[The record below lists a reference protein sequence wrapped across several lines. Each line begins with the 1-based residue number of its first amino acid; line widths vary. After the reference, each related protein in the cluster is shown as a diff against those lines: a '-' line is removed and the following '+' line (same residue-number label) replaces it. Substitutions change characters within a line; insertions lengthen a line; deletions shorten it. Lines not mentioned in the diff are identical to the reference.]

1 MEPTAPSASADRES
15 AGRMRRWPGWLPRVL
30 VESAFIVFSVLL
42 ALALDAWWQS
52 RAERERAD
60 LALAGIRSEVEAN
73 RQAAERARS
82 FHREIQDTLQA
93 IAAAGGVPSADIYY
107 QRGMFKPAPVVATAW
122 ESARTTAILDRVP
135 YALVLELSYIY
146 TSQAKYQ
153 ELGDRIVADLFT
165 EMRTASVEAVLRDG
179 FRGFILLTEDFA
191 NRESRLIE
199 RYDRLLANLDERSN
213 GFADQAAE
221 IRSQDD

>member
-1 MEPTAPSASADRES
+1 
-15 AGRMRRWPGWLPRVL
+15 

-82 FHREIQDTLQA
+82 FHREIHDTLQA
-93 IAAAGGVPSADIYY
+93 IAAASGVPSADIYY
-107 QRGMFKPAPVVATAW
+107 QRGMFKPAAVVATAW

-135 YALVLELSYIY
+135 YELVLELSYIY

-153 ELGDRIVADLFT
+153 ELADRIVADLFT
-165 EMRTASVEAVLRDG
+165 EMRTAGVEAVLRDG
-179 FRGFILLTEDFA
+179 FRGFILLAEDFA

-199 RYDRLLANLDERSN
+199 RYDRLLTSLDEQGL
-213 GFADQAAE
+213 GFTDHAGGV
-221 IRSQDD
+221 RSQDR